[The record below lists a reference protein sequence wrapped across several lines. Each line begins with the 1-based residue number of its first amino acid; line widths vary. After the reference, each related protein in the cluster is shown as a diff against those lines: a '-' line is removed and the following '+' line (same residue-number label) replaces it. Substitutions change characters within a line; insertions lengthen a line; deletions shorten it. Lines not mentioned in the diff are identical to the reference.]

1 VLPEWFRADF
11 SRDALRELIAVRTA
25 LDALEVELVATLRA
39 LGFTWVELA
48 EILDMTPQGVGKRY
62 RATARDRRDR
72 DRGSEPFIPFAPPR

>member
-1 VLPEWFRADF
+1 M
-11 SRDALRELIAVRTA
+11 AVRTA
-25 LDALEVELVATLRA
+25 LDALEVELVATLRT

-72 DRGSEPFIPFAPPR
+72 DRRSEPFVPLAPPR